1 MIEYFKYILIIENM
15 SITWLDIPWLFDDNR
30 EKLAE
35 IKIKKLWEQMWERLE
50 EEWYY
55 LIWEYAEDLNNIYK
69 DVVFYE
75 EITWDELLIE
85 EEYFLDHYFASAR
98 ELVKLIRSSENN
110 IEYFPVL
117 VDILGTGFIKQEDI
131 ELSDK
136 EYSQLRMKYVLSKKD
151 NSCWDDYSYK
161 KSFIHR
167 YTNIFSR
174 DR

>member
-15 SITWLDIPWLFDDNR
+15 SITGLDIPGLFDDNR

-50 EEWYY
+50 EEGYY
-55 LIWEYAEDLNNIYK
+55 LIGEYAEDLNNIYK

-151 NSCWDDYSYK
+151 NSCGDDYSYK